1 VSAGNAVS
9 AIPERV
15 REPVVILSNEPKR
28 QTLYVV
34 SDGGGATAEAVVDAV
49 TVQFPGVEFEIERHP
64 GVRTRQQVLTVAR
77 HAAMTGGIIVHTVV
91 MTDIRRLLVRE
102 CRQRLIDHVDL
113 IGPLLGQV
121 SQKVAMRPLLQPGVS
136 RGLSD
141 DYFQRIEAIQFTV
154 RHDDGQGLETLDEAD
169 IVLLGVSRSSKTPLS
184 IFLSMRGWKVANI
197 PIVLGVP
204 PPAALERIDQ
214 RKIVG
219 LAIDKEE
226 LAEIRRHRVESLG
239 QHDGGEYSDPEKVAE
254 ELAYARRL
262 FRRGYPW
269 PTVDITG
276 KSIEESAKEVI
287 SWIESQRVAA
297 EFTENEIAGES
308 DGGA

>member
-1 VSAGNAVS
+1 MEHRTMLND
-9 AIPERV
+9 
-15 REPVVILSNEPKR
+15 EPKR
-28 QTLYVV
+28 LTMYVV
-34 SDGGGATAEAVVDAV
+34 SDGGGATAEAVMDAV
-49 TVQFPGVEFEIERHP
+49 TVQFPGVKFDIERHP

-77 HAAMTGGIIVHTVV
+77 HAASTGGIIVHTVV
-91 MTDIRRLLVRE
+91 MTEIRRLLVRE

-121 SQKVAMRPLLQPGVS
+121 SQKVGMRPLLQPGVS
-136 RGLSD
+136 RALSD
-141 DYFQRIEAIQFTV
+141 DYFQRIEAIQYTV
-154 RHDDGQGLETLDEAD
+154 RHDDGQSLDTLDEAD

-184 IFLSMRGWKVANI
+184 IYLSMRGWKVGNI

-204 PPAALERIDQ
+204 TPEALERIDQ

-219 LAIDKEE
+219 LSIDKDE
-226 LAEIRRHRVESLG
+226 LVEIRKHRIESLG
-239 QHDGGEYSDPEKVAE
+239 QTDGGEYSDPETVAA
-254 ELAYARRL
+254 ELAYARRI
-262 FRRGYPW
+262 FRRGFPW

-297 EFTENEIAGES
+297 EFQENETIHES
-308 DGGA
+308 E